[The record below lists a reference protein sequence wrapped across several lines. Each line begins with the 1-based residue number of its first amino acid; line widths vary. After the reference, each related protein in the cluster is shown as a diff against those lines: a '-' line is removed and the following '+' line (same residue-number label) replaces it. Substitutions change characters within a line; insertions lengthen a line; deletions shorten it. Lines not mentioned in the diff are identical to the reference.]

1 MRVRVD
7 EPGRR
12 CEPAGVDLPQA
23 ALGHP
28 PDALDPPIL
37 DADLA
42 AEPGRSSAVV
52 DVSVAND
59 EVHGPTEFQKIT
71 LSRPTVGQA
80 IS

>member
-7 EPGRR
+7 EPGRS
-12 CEPAGVDLPQA
+12 CEPASVDLPHA
-23 ALGHP
+23 AFGHP

-42 AEPGRSSAVV
+42 PEPRRPSAVV

-59 EVHGPTEFQKIT
+59 EVHGPARFHLVTQMIAASSRA
-71 LSRPTVGQA
+71 LS
-80 IS
+80 